1 MIDGLIGG
9 RLYGAAQER
18 TGQGGRAFVTAKV
31 RVAAG
36 DETLFV
42 NVIAFADDVRAA
54 LLALDDGDSV
64 ALSGSLTPKVWT
76 DKHGEARP
84 ALDMVAH
91 QLLTAYHIRRKRQ
104 EVQGPAARHPE
115 QHGTAAP
122 HADDDVL
129 F

>member
-76 DKHGEARP
+76 DKQGQARP

-104 EVQGPAARHPE
+104 EVQGQADPH
-115 QHGTAAP
+115 QHHGAAAP
-122 HADDDVL
+122 HPDDDVL